1 MFIIFAI
8 SFLEIRQLYHII
20 RDHPLLFGTCII
32 YSTFARFS
40 LAAKILSIHLNFPLL
55 QSFIIHL
62 TFEFQN
68 SPLSKNC
75 IRIRSKVSPK
85 KKKFKI
91 FSQFRIFCRENSFD
105 QNFLVR
111 CLCWAN
117 VKTSREPF
125 EEYKEEQDIE
135 NTVKNSM
142 MNFISPRTIY
152 ISLDISILILRIRKT
167 K

>member
-1 MFIIFAI
+1 MSFYTDRSARIYLIMFIIFAI

-40 LAAKILSIHLNFPLL
+40 LAAEILSIHLNFPLL

-91 FSQFRIFCRENSFD
+91 FEYFAEKIVSIKIFSF
-105 QNFLVR
+105 V
-111 CLCWAN
+111 
-117 VKTSREPF
+117 VSV
-125 EEYKEEQDIE
+125 EQ
-135 NTVKNSM
+135 T
-142 MNFISPRTIY
+142 
-152 ISLDISILILRIRKT
+152 
-167 K
+167 